1 MTSPAPVI
9 SAVRPGAL
17 DTADPFPDVSTEE
30 KFAPARE

>member
-17 DTADPFPDVSTEE
+17 DTARSLPDVSTEE
-30 KFAPARE
+30 MLASAGS